1 MPKVNLSIVALG
13 VTLLLLAETWAQ
25 SPRKRMAPPKPV
37 KAQCCDEVRSLKVQV
52 ANLTSLLEELNR
64 KQETDLM
71 NIVRQ
76 IMDLDKLNRQQEAR
90 VTEAE
95 SKYSE
100 INNRVEIMQLQTLQ
114 SATQTSSDAIYDCA
128 SLYSKN
134 YKISGEYK
142 LPKDEFLG
150 TPELN
155 VFCDMET
162 NGGGWTLIQRRKVGL
177 TSFNRDWK
185 QYKSGF
191 GSIRGDFWLGNDHIF
206 RLTRQPSML
215 RIEMEDWE
223 GEKRYAEYGF
233 FTVGNELNSYKL
245 FLANYSGN
253 AGDSLRYHNNTNFS
267 TINKD
272 NDKCVDDCAS
282 LRKGKLLEQTSQNNP
297 CSHLQKIIQV
307 GISLHVTIYLILL
320 PHRLPGG
327 YWYNCCT
334 DSNLNG
340 VFYRYSEHT
349 KNTNGITWYGW
360 HGPNYSLKKVE
371 MKVRPVGFQ
380 P

>member
-1 MPKVNLSIVALG
+1 MAKVNLSIVALG

-25 SPRKRMAPPKPV
+25 SPRKRPAPLKSPK
-37 KAQCCDEVRSLKVQV
+37 AHCCDEVRSLKVQV
-52 ANLTSLLEELNR
+52 ANLTSLLEELSR

-71 NIVRQ
+71 SVVRQ
-76 IMDLDKLNRQQEAR
+76 IMELDKQNRQQEAR

-114 SATQTSSDAIYDCA
+114 SATQTSSDATYDCA
-128 SLYSKN
+128 SLYSRN
-134 YKISGEYK
+134 YRISGEYK
-142 LPKDEFLG
+142 LPKDEFLK

-162 NGGGWTLIQRRKVGL
+162 NGGGWTVIQRRKIGL

-191 GSIRGDFWLGNDHIF
+191 GVVRGDFWLGNDHIF
-206 RLTRQPSML
+206 RLTRQPSVL

-223 GEKRYAEYGF
+223 GETRYAEYGF
-233 FTVGNELNSYKL
+233 FTMSNELNSYKL
-245 FLANYSGN
+245 FLANYRGN

-272 NDKCVDDCAS
+272 NDKCVDDCAA
-282 LRKGKLLEQTSQNNP
+282 LRK
-297 CSHLQKIIQV
+297 
-307 GISLHVTIYLILL
+307 
-320 PHRLPGG
+320 GG

-340 VFYRYSEHT
+340 VYYRYGQHT
-349 KNTNGITWYGW
+349 RSSDGITWYAW
-360 HGPNYSLKKVE
+360 HGSIYSMKKVE
-371 MKVRPVGFQ
+371 MKVRPANFQ

>member
-1 MPKVNLSIVALG
+1 MAQVSLILVAFG
-13 VTLLLLAETWAQ
+13 VTLLLLAETGAQ
-25 SPRKRMAPPKPV
+25 NPRKRLAPPKPP
-37 KAQCCDEVRSLKVQV
+37 KGQCCDEVRSLKVQV
-52 ANLTSLLEELNR
+52 ANLTSILEEMSR

-71 NIVRQ
+71 NVVRQ
-76 IMDLDKLNRQQEAR
+76 IMELDKNNRQQEAR

-150 TPELN
+150 TPEIS

-177 TSFNRDWK
+177 TSFNREWK
-185 QYKSGF
+185 QYKTGF

-206 RLTRQPSML
+206 RLTRQPSVL

-223 GEKRYAEYGF
+223 GQTRYAEYGF
-233 FTVGNELNSYKL
+233 FNVGNELNSYKL
-245 FLANYSGN
+245 FIANYSGN

-267 TINKD
+267 TIHKD

-282 LRKGKLLEQTSQNNP
+282 LRK
-297 CSHLQKIIQV
+297 
-307 GISLHVTIYLILL
+307 
-320 PHRLPGG
+320 GG

-340 VFYRYSEHT
+340 VFYRYGEHT
-349 KNTNGITWYGW
+349 KSSDGITWYGW
-360 HGPNYSLKKVE
+360 HGSNYSLKKVE

>member
-1 MPKVNLSIVALG
+1 MKFHLILEVALLLIA
-13 VTLLLLAETWAQ
+13 VTLAQ
-25 SPRKRMAPPKPV
+25 NPKKRLQPPKPS

-52 ANLTSLLEELNR
+52 ANLTSLVEEMSR

-71 NIVRQ
+71 NVVRQ
-76 IMDLDKLNRQQEAR
+76 IMDLDQQNRQQEAR

-128 SLYSKN
+128 SLYTRN
-134 YKISGEYK
+134 YRISGEYK
-142 LPKDEFLG
+142 LPKDDFLG

-155 VFCDMET
+155 VYCDMET
-162 NGGGWTLIQRRKVGL
+162 KGGGWTVIQRRKIGL

-185 QYKSGF
+185 QYKQGF
-191 GSIRGDFWLGNDHIF
+191 GSIRGDFWLGNEHIF
-206 RLTRQPSML
+206 RLTRQPTVL
-215 RIEMEDWE
+215 RIELEDWQ
-223 GEKRYAEYGF
+223 GLRRFAEYGF
-233 FTVGNELNSYKL
+233 FTVANELNSYKL
-245 FLANYSGN
+245 FIANYTGN

-267 TINKD
+267 TMNKD
-272 NDKCVDDCAS
+272 NDKCVDDCAA
-282 LRKGKLLEQTSQNNP
+282 LRK
-297 CSHLQKIIQV
+297 
-307 GISLHVTIYLILL
+307 
-320 PHRLPGG
+320 GG

-340 VFYRYSEHT
+340 VFYRYGEHT
-349 KNTNGITWYGW
+349 RNSDGITWYGW
-360 HGPNYSLKKVE
+360 HGSNYSLKKVE
-371 MKVRPVGFQ
+371 MKIRPVGFH

>member
-1 MPKVNLSIVALG
+1 MSKVNLSIVA
-13 VTLLLLAETWAQ
+13 VSILLVVGTWAQ
-25 SPRKRMAPPKPV
+25 NPKKALKPPKPN

-52 ANLTSLLEELNR
+52 ANLTSLLGELSR
-64 KQETDLM
+64 KQEADLM
-71 NIVRQ
+71 TVVRQ
-76 IMDLDKLNRQQEAR
+76 IMDLDKQNRQQEAR

-114 SATQTSSDAIYDCA
+114 SAPQTTTSDAIYDCA
-128 SLYSKN
+128 TLYSKN

-150 TPELN
+150 TPELS

-177 TSFNRDWK
+177 TIFSRDWK

-206 RLTRQPSML
+206 RLTRQPSVL

-223 GEKRYAEYGF
+223 GETRYAEYGLF
-233 FTVGNELNSYKL
+233 SVANELNSYKL
-245 FLANYSGN
+245 LLANYRGN

-267 TINKD
+267 TFNKD
-272 NDKCVDDCAS
+272 NDKCVDNCAA
-282 LRKGKLLEQTSQNNP
+282 LRK
-297 CSHLQKIIQV
+297 
-307 GISLHVTIYLILL
+307 
-320 PHRLPGG
+320 GG

-340 VFYRYSEHT
+340 VFYRYGEHMKGT
-349 KNTNGITWYGW
+349 DGITWYGW

>member
-1 MPKVNLSIVALG
+1 MAKINLSIVVLG
-13 VTLLLLAETWAQ
+13 VSLLLFAETWAQ
-25 SPRKRMAPPKPV
+25 NPRKRLAPPKPP
-37 KAQCCDEVRSLKVQV
+37 KGQCCDEVRSLKVQV
-52 ANLTSLLEELNR
+52 ANLTSLLEELSR
-64 KQETDLM
+64 KQEADLM

-76 IMDLDKLNRQQEAR
+76 IMKLDKLNQQQEAR

-134 YKISGEYK
+134 YRISGEYK
-142 LPKDEFLG
+142 LPKDELLG
-150 TPELN
+150 APELS

-162 NGGGWTLIQRRKVGL
+162 NGGGWTVIQRRKVGL
-177 TSFNRDWK
+177 TSFSRDWK
-185 QYKSGF
+185 QYKNGF
-191 GSIRGDFWLGNDHIF
+191 GSIRGDFWMGNDHII

-223 GEKRYAEYGF
+223 GETRYAEYGF
-233 FTVGNELNSYKL
+233 FTVGNEINSYKL
-245 FLANYSGN
+245 FIANYSGN

-267 TINKD
+267 TMNKD

-282 LRKGKLLEQTSQNNP
+282 LRKG
-297 CSHLQKIIQV
+297 
-307 GISLHVTIYLILL
+307 
-320 PHRLPGG
+320 G

-340 VFYRYSEHT
+340 IFYRYGEHKKST
-349 KNTNGITWYGW
+349 DGITWYGW

>member
-1 MPKVNLSIVALG
+1 MSKVNLSILAVTILMVAG
-13 VTLLLLAETWAQ
+13 AMAQ
-25 SPRKRMAPPKPV
+25 KPRKILKPPKPP

-52 ANLTSLLEELNR
+52 ANLTSLLGELSR
-64 KQETDLM
+64 KQEVDLM
-71 NIVRQ
+71 NVVRQ
-76 IMDLDKLNRQQEAR
+76 MMDLDKQNRQQEAR

-114 SATQTSSDAIYDCA
+114 SAPQTTSDAMYDCA

-134 YKISGEYK
+134 YRISGEYK
-142 LPKDEFLG
+142 IPKDEFLG
-150 TPELN
+150 TPELS
-155 VFCDMET
+155 VFCDMKT
-162 NGGGWTLIQRRKVGL
+162 NGGGWTLIQRRKIGL

-206 RLTRQPSML
+206 RLTRQPSVL

-223 GEKRYAEYGF
+223 GETRYAEYGF
-233 FTVGNELNSYKL
+233 FTVANELNSFRL
-245 FLANYSGN
+245 FLAQYRGN

-267 TINKD
+267 TLNKD

-282 LRKGKLLEQTSQNNP
+282 LRK
-297 CSHLQKIIQV
+297 
-307 GISLHVTIYLILL
+307 
-320 PHRLPGG
+320 GG

-340 VFYRYSEHT
+340 VFYRYGEHMKST
-349 KNTNGITWYGW
+349 DGITWYGW

-380 P
+380 L

>member
-1 MPKVNLSIVALG
+1 MGNGSLGMAALG
-13 VTLLLLAETWAQ
+13 VIVLLLAETWAQ
-25 SPRKRMAPPKPV
+25 NPRKRQAPPKPL
-37 KAQCCDEVRSLKVQV
+37 KSQCCDDVRSLKVQV
-52 ANLTSLLEELNR
+52 ANLTSLLEELR
-64 KQETDLM
+64 HKQETDLM
-71 NIVRQ
+71 NVVRQ
-76 IMDLDKLNRQQEAR
+76 VMELDKQNRQQEAR

-128 SLYSKN
+128 SLYNKS

-142 LPKDEFLG
+142 LPKDDFLG
-150 TPELN
+150 TPELS

-162 NGGGWTLIQRRKVGL
+162 NGGGWTVIQRRKVGL

-185 QYKSGF
+185 QYKTGF
-191 GSIRGDFWLGNDHIF
+191 GSVRGDFWLGNEHIY
-206 RLTRQPSML
+206 RLTKQPSML

-223 GEKRYAEYGF
+223 GESRYAEYGLF
-233 FTVGNELNSYKL
+233 SVANERNSYKL
-245 FLANYSGN
+245 FIANYRGN
-253 AGDSLRYHNNTNFS
+253 AGNSLRYHNNTNFS

-272 NDKCVDDCAS
+272 NDKCVDHCAS
-282 LRKGKLLEQTSQNNP
+282 LRK
-297 CSHLQKIIQV
+297 
-307 GISLHVTIYLILL
+307 
-320 PHRLPGG
+320 GG

-334 DSNLNG
+334 DSNVNG
-340 VFYRYSEHT
+340 FFYRYGEHI
-349 KNTNGITWYGW
+349 KNTDGITWYGW

-371 MKVRPVGFQ
+371 MKVRPLNFQ

>member
-1 MPKVNLSIVALG
+1 MTKINLSILAVG
-13 VTLLLLAETWAQ
+13 VTLLLLRTGAQ
-25 SPRKRMAPPKPV
+25 NPKKKPAPSKPPKV
-37 KAQCCDEVRSLKVQV
+37 QCCDEVRSLKVQV
-52 ANLTSLLEELNR
+52 ANLTSLLEELGR
-64 KQETDLM
+64 KQKTDMM
-71 NIVRQ
+71 NVVRQ
-76 IMDLDKLNRQQEAR
+76 IMDLDKQDHQLEGR

-100 INNRVEIMQLQTLQ
+100 MNNRVEIMHLQTLQ
-114 SATQTSSDAIYDCA
+114 SVTQTFSDAIYDCA
-128 SLYSKN
+128 SLYEKN

-150 TPELN
+150 APELS

-162 NGGGWTLIQRRKVGL
+162 NGGGWTLIQRRKIGL

-185 QYKSGF
+185 QYKNGF

-206 RLTRQPSML
+206 RLTRQPSTL
-215 RIEMEDWE
+215 RIELEDWE
-223 GEKRYAEYGF
+223 GQTRYAEYGF

-245 FLANYSGN
+245 FIANYSGN
-253 AGDSLRYHNNTNFS
+253 AGNSLRYHNNTNFS
-267 TINKD
+267 TMNKD
-272 NDKCVDDCAS
+272 NDKCVDDCAA
-282 LRKGKLLEQTSQNNP
+282 LRK
-297 CSHLQKIIQV
+297 
-307 GISLHVTIYLILL
+307 
-320 PHRLPGG
+320 GG

-340 VFYRYSEHT
+340 VLYRYGEHT
-349 KNTNGITWYGW
+349 KGTDGITWYAW
-360 HGPNYSLKKVE
+360 HGPNYSLKRVE

>member
-1 MPKVNLSIVALG
+1 MSKLNVNITTLFVA
-13 VTLLLLAETWAQ
+13 LLLATVTWAQ
-25 SPRKRMAPPKPV
+25 NPRKTLKPPKPS
-37 KAQCCDEVRSLKVQV
+37 KGQCCDEVRSLKVQV
-52 ANLTSLLEELNR
+52 ANLTSLVGELTR
-64 KQETDLM
+64 KQEADLRSV
-71 NIVRQ
+71 VRQ
-76 IMDLDKLNRQQEAR
+76 IMDLDKQNRQQEAR

-114 SATQTSSDAIYDCA
+114 SAPQTTSDAIYDCA
-128 SLYSKN
+128 SLYSKS

-150 TPELN
+150 TPELS
-155 VFCDMET
+155 VFCDMDT

-206 RLTRQPSML
+206 RLTRRPTVL

-223 GEKRYAEYGF
+223 GESRYAEYGF
-233 FTVGNELNSYKL
+233 FTVANELNSYKL
-245 FLANYSGN
+245 FLAHYSGN

-267 TINKD
+267 TLNKD

-282 LRKGKLLEQTSQNNP
+282 LRKG
-297 CSHLQKIIQV
+297 
-307 GISLHVTIYLILL
+307 
-320 PHRLPGG
+320 G

-340 VFYRYSEHT
+340 IFYRYGEHVKST
-349 KNTNGITWYGW
+349 DGITWYGW

-371 MKVRPVGFQ
+371 MKIRPVGFQ

>member
-1 MPKVNLSIVALG
+1 MARVNLSVVVLA
-13 VTLLLLAETWAQ
+13 VTLLLLAETQAQ
-25 SPRKRMAPPKPV
+25 NPRKRLAPPKPV

-52 ANLTSLLEELNR
+52 ANLTSLLEEMSR
-64 KQETDLM
+64 KQETDLL

-76 IMDLDKLNRQQEAR
+76 MMDLDKQNRQQEAR

-100 INNRVEIMQLQTLQ
+100 INNRVEMIQLLQ
-114 SATQTSSDAIYDCA
+114 SANSVTQTSSDAVYDCA
-128 SLYSKN
+128 SLYHRN
-134 YKISGEYK
+134 YKISEVYK
-142 LPKDEFLG
+142 LPKDDFLG
-150 TPELN
+150 TPELD

-162 NGGGWTLIQRRKVGL
+162 SGGGWTLIQRRKVGL

-185 QYKSGF
+185 QYKNGF
-191 GSIRGDFWLGNDHIF
+191 GTIRGDFWLGNEHIF
-206 RLTRQPSML
+206 RLTRQPSVL

-223 GEKRYAEYGF
+223 GETRYAEYGF
-233 FTVGNELNSYKL
+233 FTVSNELNSYKL

-282 LRKGKLLEQTSQNNP
+282 LRKG
-297 CSHLQKIIQV
+297 
-307 GISLHVTIYLILL
+307 
-320 PHRLPGG
+320 G

-340 VFYRYSEHT
+340 VFYRYGQHT
-349 KNTNGITWYGW
+349 KSTDGITWYGW
-360 HGPNYSLKKVE
+360 HGPNYSLKRVE
-371 MKVRPVGFQ
+371 MKVRPQSFH

>member
-1 MPKVNLSIVALG
+1 MPKINLSIIALG
-13 VTLLLLAETWAQ
+13 VALLLLEDTGAQ
-25 SPRKRMAPPKPV
+25 NPKKRLAPSKPPKV
-37 KAQCCDEVRSLKVQV
+37 QCCDEVRSLKVQV
-52 ANLTSLLEELNR
+52 ANLTSLLEELSH
-64 KQETDLM
+64 KQKTDM
-71 NIVRQ
+71 STMVRQ
-76 IMDLDKLNRQQEAR
+76 IMELDKQDQQLEGR

-95 SKYSE
+95 GKYSE

-128 SLYSKN
+128 SLYGKS

-150 TPELN
+150 APELS

-162 NGGGWTLIQRRKVGL
+162 NGGGWTLIQRRKIGL

-185 QYKSGF
+185 QYKNGF

-206 RLTRQPSML
+206 RLTRQPSTL
-215 RIEMEDWE
+215 RIELEDWE
-223 GEKRYAEYGF
+223 GQTRYAEYDF

-245 FLANYSGN
+245 FIANYSGN
-253 AGDSLRYHNNTNFS
+253 AGNSLRYHNNTNFS
-267 TINKD
+267 TMNKD
-272 NDKCVDDCAS
+272 NDKCVDNCAA
-282 LRKGKLLEQTSQNNP
+282 LRK
-297 CSHLQKIIQV
+297 
-307 GISLHVTIYLILL
+307 
-320 PHRLPGG
+320 GG

-340 VFYRYSEHT
+340 VFYRYGEHT
-349 KNTNGITWYGW
+349 KSTDGITWYAW
-360 HGPNYSLKKVE
+360 HGPNYSLKRVE

-380 P
+380 L

>member
-1 MPKVNLSIVALG
+1 MAKVNLSVMVLG
-13 VTLLLLAETWAQ
+13 LTLLLLAETWAQ
-25 SPRKRMAPPKPV
+25 NPRKRMAAPKPA
-37 KAQCCDEVRSLKVQV
+37 KNQCCNDMRSLKVQV
-52 ANLTSLLEELNR
+52 ANLTSILDEMSR

-71 NIVRQ
+71 SVVRQ
-76 IMDLDKLNRQQEAR
+76 VMELDKQNRHQEAR

-114 SATQTSSDAIYDCA
+114 SATQTSSDAIYDCS
-128 SLYSKN
+128 SLLNSKN

-150 TPELN
+150 TPELS

-177 TSFNRDWK
+177 TSFSQDWK
-185 QYKSGF
+185 QYKNGF
-191 GSIRGDFWLGNDHIF
+191 GSIRGDFWLGNDNIF
-206 RLTRQPSML
+206 RLTRQPSVL

-223 GEKRYAEYGF
+223 GQTRYAEYGF
-233 FTVGNELNSYKL
+233 FRVSNELNSYKL

-267 TINKD
+267 TMNKD
-272 NDKCVDDCAS
+272 NDKCVDHCAS
-282 LRKGKLLEQTSQNNP
+282 MRK
-297 CSHLQKIIQV
+297 
-307 GISLHVTIYLILL
+307 
-320 PHRLPGG
+320 GG

-340 VFYRYSEHT
+340 VFYRYGQHT
-349 KNTNGITWYGW
+349 KKSDGINWYGW
-360 HGPNYSLKKVE
+360 HGSNYSLKKVE
-371 MKVRPVGFQ
+371 MKIRPVDFQ

>member
-1 MPKVNLSIVALG
+1 MAMKKVDFSVVALG
-13 VTLLLLAETWAQ
+13 VILILLAETFAQ
-25 SPRKRMAPPKPV
+25 NPRKRLAAPKPP

-52 ANLTSLLEELNR
+52 ANLTSLLEELSH

-71 NIVRQ
+71 NVVRQ
-76 IMDLDKLNRQQEAR
+76 MMELDKQNRQQEAR

-100 INNRVEIMQLQTLQ
+100 INNRVEIMQLQGAQ
-114 SATQTSSDAIYDCA
+114 SVTQTSSDAIYDCA
-128 SLYSKN
+128 SLYSRN
-134 YKISGEYK
+134 YKISGDYK

-150 TPELN
+150 SPELN

-162 NGGGWTLIQRRKVGL
+162 NGGGWTVIQRRKVGV

-185 QYKSGF
+185 QYKTGF
-191 GSIRGDFWLGNDHIF
+191 GTIRGDFWLGNDNIF

-215 RIEMEDWE
+215 RIELEDWE
-223 GEKRYAEYGF
+223 GETRYAEYGF
-233 FTVGNELNSYKL
+233 FSVSNELNSYKL
-245 FLANYSGN
+245 LLANYSGN

-267 TINKD
+267 TNNKD

-282 LRKGKLLEQTSQNNP
+282 LRK
-297 CSHLQKIIQV
+297 
-307 GISLHVTIYLILL
+307 
-320 PHRLPGG
+320 GG

-340 VFYRYSEHT
+340 VFYRKGKHT
-349 KNTNGITWYGW
+349 KSTDGLTWYGW
-360 HGPNYSLKKVE
+360 HGPNYSLKRVE
-371 MKVRPVGFQ
+371 MKIRPVTFH

>member
-1 MPKVNLSIVALG
+1 MAMGI
-13 VTLLLLAETWAQ
+13 TLLLLAETQAQ
-25 SPRKRMAPPKPV
+25 NPKKKLIPPKTN

-52 ANLTSLLEELNR
+52 ANLTSLLEDLSH

-71 NIVRQ
+71 NVVRQ
-76 IMDLDKLNRQQEAR
+76 IIELDQQNRQQEAR

-114 SATQTSSDAIYDCA
+114 SAATQTSSDAIYDCA
-128 SLYSKN
+128 SLFTKN

-162 NGGGWTLIQRRKVGL
+162 NGGGWTLIQRRKIGL

-191 GSIRGDFWLGNDHIF
+191 GSIRGDFWLGNDNIF
-206 RLTRQPSML
+206 RLTRQPSVL

-223 GEKRYAEYGF
+223 GNTRYAEYGF

-267 TINKD
+267 TMNKD
-272 NDKCVDDCAS
+272 NDKCVDDCAA
-282 LRKGKLLEQTSQNNP
+282 LRK
-297 CSHLQKIIQV
+297 
-307 GISLHVTIYLILL
+307 
-320 PHRLPGG
+320 GG

-340 VFYRYSEHT
+340 VFYRYGEHT
-349 KNTNGITWYGW
+349 KNTDGITWYGW